1 MIGPRLRQHER
12 ALSYKIEKGVNRLR
26 VSSQVPARFTQH
38 DLGGVQ
44 RAVSP
49 GENRNAPLVPLV
61 GGIEPADQRTGV
73 NDGSYFH
80 SLRGPKD
87 YGRL

>member
-1 MIGPRLRQHER
+1 MIGPRSRQHER
-12 ALSYKIEKGVNRLR
+12 AFSHKIEKGVNGLR
-26 VSSQVPARFTQH
+26 VSAQMPARFTQH

-49 GENRNAPLVPLV
+49 GENRNAPVVPLV
-61 GGIEPADQRTGV
+61 GGIEPADQRAGV

-80 SLRGPKD
+80 TLRGPKD
-87 YGRL
+87 HGRP